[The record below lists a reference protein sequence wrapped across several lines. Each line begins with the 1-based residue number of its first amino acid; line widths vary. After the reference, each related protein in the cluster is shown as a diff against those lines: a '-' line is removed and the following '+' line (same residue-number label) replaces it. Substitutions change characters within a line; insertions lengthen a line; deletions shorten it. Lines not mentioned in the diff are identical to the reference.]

1 MRAAGRRFLFL
12 SLLIAAVY
20 GAQAIEM
27 HAPATVQSGNGISIT
42 TQGSGSATFYLIG
55 PGHVA
60 KREFQAGTTIQIDAK
75 ELQDAGT
82 YEALACQGGDECA
95 SAKFYVSPGPGAD
108 IVFLVHP
115 SRVAVSQPQAISAV
129 AVVLDHFQNL
139 VVQPENVTFKAAN
152 KAATVA
158 SSPQTT
164 RNGIVWTRLAS
175 GPKDGPVEI
184 SASIAKDS
192 ERRVVEQVASEP
204 CHLRASVTRK
214 GDHLELQT
222 DPVRDCKGNPVR
234 DGTIVTFTKI
244 DKLGRSTVD
253 APIKKGIARTE
264 MGFNGAATVTVASG
278 VVVGND
284 MRIGGA
290 Q

>member
-1 MRAAGRRFLFL
+1 M
-12 SLLIAAVY
+12 
-20 GAQAIEM
+20 
-27 HAPATVQSGNGISIT
+27 
-42 TQGSGSATFYLIG
+42 
-55 PGHVA
+55 
-60 KREFQAGTTIQIDAK
+60 
-75 ELQDAGT
+75 
-82 YEALACQGGDECA
+82 
-95 SAKFYVSPGPGAD
+95 
-108 IVFLVHP
+108 FLVHP
-115 SRVAVSQPQAISAV
+115 SRVAVSQPGAISAV
-129 AVVLDHFQNL
+129 AVVLDRFQNL
-139 VVQPENVTFKAAN
+139 VVRPENVTFKAAT
-152 KAATVA
+152 KSATVA

-164 RNGIVWTRLAS
+164 HNGIVWTRLAS
-175 GPKDGPVEI
+175 GPNDGPVEI
-184 SASIAKDS
+184 SASVGQANDE

-204 CHLRASVTRK
+204 CHLRASAIHK

-222 DPVRDCKGNPVR
+222 DPVRDCRGNPVR

-264 MGFNGAATVTVASG
+264 MGFNGAATVSVACG

>member
-1 MRAAGRRFLFL
+1 MRAAIRRFLFL
-12 SLLIAAVY
+12 SLLIGAVY
-20 GAQAIEM
+20 GAAAVEV
-27 HAPATVQSGNGISIT
+27 HAPVTVQSGNGISIA

-60 KREFQAGTTIQIDAK
+60 KRQFQAGETVEIDAK
-75 ELQDAGT
+75 ELQYAGT
-82 YEALACQGGDECA
+82 YEALACQGSDECA
-95 SAKFYVSPGPGAD
+95 SAKFYVSPGPGSD

-139 VVQPENVTFKAAN
+139 AVQPENVTFKAAS
-152 KAATVA
+152 KAATTS
-158 SSPQTT
+158 SSPQAT

-175 GPKDGPVEI
+175 GPNDGPVEI

-192 ERRVVEQVASEP
+192 ERRVVEQVAAEP
-204 CHLRASVTRK
+204 CHLRASVTHK
-214 GDHLELQT
+214 GDHLEMQT
-222 DPVRDCKGNPVR
+222 DPVRDCKGNLVR

-253 APIKKGIARTE
+253 APIKKGVARTE

-284 MRIGGA
+284 IRIGGA

>member
-60 KREFQAGTTIQIDAK
+60 KREFQAGATIQMDAK

-204 CHLRASVTRK
+204 CHLRASVTHK